1 MALQFLDTN
10 VLLRHLLQDDAEQ
23 SPASTAFLARVES
36 GDAKVRISET
46 VVFETVFTLER
57 RYRASR
63 REIRDAV
70 LPLIELPGVVL
81 PGKRKLRRVF
91 DLYASAN
98 LPFADA
104 YHAVLMQDLGIG
116 EIVSYDRDFDRLPGL
131 KRVEP

>member
-1 MALQFLDTN
+1 M
-10 VLLRHLLQDDAEQ
+10 LLRHLLQDDAEQ